1 MDDHGRTRHLVK
13 CAALA
18 IVVLFASAACTEGGG
33 PATQADL
40 DDLGT
45 RYAAAWS
52 SQDPQ
57 KFAAFYTRKGSLS
70 VNDGPPAVGREA
82 VAAKAKAFMDAFPD
96 MVVKM
101 DSMERTGDVI
111 RFHWTWTGTNT
122 GPGGSGR
129 HVRISGYEDWTL
141 GPAGRIRDSKGRY
154 DEAEYRRQMG
164 GDAAGG

>member
-1 MDDHGRTRHLVK
+1 MDAHDKTKRVVCLAAVGSLV
-13 CAALA
+13 L
-18 IVVLFASAACTEGGG
+18 LFAAACTKRHGTW
-33 PATQADL
+33 TQVEL
-40 DDLGT
+40 NDLGT

-57 KFAAFYTRKGSLS
+57 KFAALYTRKGSLS
-70 VNDGPPAVGREA
+70 VNEGPPAVGREA

-122 GPGGSGR
+122 GPGGNGR
-129 HVRISGYEDWTL
+129 HVKISGYEDWTL
-141 GPAGRIRDSKGRY
+141 GPAGRIRESRGHY
-154 DEAEYRRQMG
+154 DEAEFQRQMG
-164 GDAAGG
+164 GDAGN